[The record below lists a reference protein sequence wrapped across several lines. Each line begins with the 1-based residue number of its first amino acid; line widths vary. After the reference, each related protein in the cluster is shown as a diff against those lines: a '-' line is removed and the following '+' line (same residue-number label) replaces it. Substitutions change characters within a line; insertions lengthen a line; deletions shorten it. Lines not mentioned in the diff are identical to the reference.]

1 MTINK
6 EISQVVSRSV
16 KLLGFQYRRM
26 FKESGTDKNH
36 VSQVVKGWL
45 YKPDVKSPDRHP
57 SLCPYR
63 PAQWGGLVLKRQ
75 IRILMYQV
83 IEKIQS

>member
-1 MTINK
+1 
-6 EISQVVSRSV
+6 
-16 KLLGFQYRRM
+16 M

-45 YKPDVKSPDRHP
+45 HKPDVKSPDRHP

-63 PAQWGGLVLKRQ
+63 PAQRGGHVLKRR
-75 IRILMYQV
+75 IRILMYHV
-83 IEKIQS
+83 TDKIQSYTVFILFGFVLLV

>member
-1 MTINK
+1 
-6 EISQVVSRSV
+6 
-16 KLLGFQYRRM
+16 M

-45 YKPDVKSPDRHP
+45 HKPDVKSPDRHP

-63 PAQWGGLVLKRQ
+63 PAQWGGHVLKRQ
-75 IRILMYQV
+75 IRIIMYQV
-83 IEKIQS
+83 TEKIQSYYSFHFIWFCTFGLM